1 MGSFAGVSRD
11 EVFANPIV
19 LVGRETEMVERLHE
33 RRERWGYTYTWV
45 PGPMLRELAGVVA
58 RG

>member
-1 MGSFAGVSRD
+1 MSRD